1 MMFISSLLLLYTLL
15 PITTLAFPLDLEHKQ
30 LPDARD
36 IGQQPI
42 CVPIPTLFSR
52 QEDVV
57 AKIRPSDGICQT
69 DEYLAFSGITP
80 NPMLG
85 SSLAARQAE
94 DPYACGEN
102 KPCSNGACCG
112 KGGFC
117 GYGPKY
123 CGTTGTSP
131 NDDCWSNCD
140 AHAECGR
147 YSDPPKKT
155 CPLNV
160 CCSQHG
166 FCGTT
171 QEFCEKTD
179 DDETSCQS
187 NCDQPG
193 SGASGGNV
201 QKRVIGYY
209 EAWNYKKK
217 CIGMSM
223 QDIPV
228 GSLTHIFY
236 SFGYIRPDTYDII
249 PIQDGG
255 DQTLSEDTLKEF
267 ASLKRRNP
275 AVKVTIALGGWTFN
289 DNGTIWQ
296 PVFSDL
302 SSSKEKRSRFIDQ
315 LTKFMKRFG
324 FDGVD
329 LDWEYPG
336 ASDRGGHKNDGENFT
351 KLLEE
356 MRDAFSGKYEVSF
369 TAPTSYWYLRHF
381 DIKGSS
387 EAADFVNLM
396 AYDLHGIWD
405 ANNPIGAQVL
415 AHTNLTEIEN
425 ALNLLWRNEVKAGK
439 VNLGLGFYG
448 RSFQLSDPSCYQ
460 PGCSFKGGA
469 APGPCTDNSGTL
481 SYAEIMDIIDEHNLT
496 PYYDEEHA
504 VKWIT
509 WGGDQWVSFDDFDT
523 IQQKISFANGVGLGG
538 LLIWAIDLDTRQLD
552 ALEAVIYPEKLGNI
566 AADESMANTWEQAGE
581 GHCRVT
587 DCGTTGC
594 KTGEIPVK
602 TTQCSDE
609 NFWTGEYKVHTLC
622 CPFASAPD
630 PDKCHYRGGYPWCN
644 GQCHPGE
651 VALQSSL
658 YGDYGKCLDGRKFYC
673 CEAEGQVPD
682 CRWTDCDG
690 SCDADTENELT
701 WKYGGCSKKKKKK
714 FCCSKEESWKNCA
727 WHGKPGNCFDNHC
740 ETGWQVA
747 LSTDYEGEGEN
758 CGSKDRKRTFC
769 CDPPDGKSPF
779 LPVPLD
785 YLFKNPPPEEE
796 ADTDFSLK
804 VDPTYGG
811 TNNIPF
817 TEDPKNAPFGFV
829 VLTSPDELQVS
840 LDKRDGSHWE
850 VFDCFDAI
858 TEGEHTVRM
867 MCTDLSETSN
877 CNKIHLGHGAPGTIV
892 EMPEGCGPGK
902 YAVVKE
908 MKPSVNTKLPDHL
921 VKRGVEVVNTI
932 YDLTFDYD
940 FRRVPRD
947 LGNTQMRIDFSNEQK
962 YWERVVDK
970 AASHKKSRKRS
981 LEEFGGSHRRWL
993 EEEWRDDVHFGG
1005 LSQEELHK
1013 RWFGS
1018 DIVDWLK
1025 GLINGVQ
1032 GGLDVSHTYSEDFI
1046 LKIIDQRLSCPNFA
1060 AKLDVRAETHID
1072 IDVNYGFTLIAT
1084 LGSPIDLSNSY
1095 LYFRTKG
1102 EANAKFI
1109 IDAAVTAF
1117 FDTGDVLMFSADKF
1131 GAAFSVPGIVT
1142 IGPNFKLF
1150 GRLEGQ
1156 ATLGVN
1162 FESRVKLAEWD
1173 VRQTYPVAN
1182 DEWDPEA
1189 SKSPK
1194 KDGTQSVLDPKF
1206 DYGLSLDGHLTAH
1219 IKPTITFGIDFNED
1233 FIKLDS
1239 CAVNLVADGHVTFHA
1254 ELKVGSESS
1263 FCYGVDAGA
1272 DLYATL
1278 DAPDAF
1284 KWALPQ
1290 SPFPI
1295 TRVDDVQIYPTKNEQ
1310 SCIDLFTKRDA
1321 KLQFLDSNATIPISA
1336 RSGPDLA
1343 LIEDGSSPHNVID
1356 KRAKSY
1362 GPLVSRIDGL
1372 ACPGEID
1379 VGEIPSCPLCEDEDE
1394 AGLTKR
1400 AEACWFDPEAKGER
1414 CEATLSN
1421 KRDSE
1426 NEFLFLGNKTLSI
1439 AESEGEA
1446 HWLEKRTIKEVSWP
1460 YHGGP
1465 PIGLPCG
1472 TYKRCGLAHKQ
1483 PGVNKWFGFRGSD
1496 KTCGLTIEK
1505 LDIDETDPSKYVTEH
1520 IYEVQLLGIFWMW
1533 LIHGTMPAGYTNAGE
1548 DWVNDIVIG
1557 GLGGQRSAL
1566 RHSQWTENSLFFEMT
1581 HGLGGD
1587 HNPGGLA
1594 LTWAG
1599 INGRKE
1605 VFFHGNMP
1613 ASTNDDTN
1621 LKTRQKHR
1629 HTAAVFSYMRS
1640 SWIWPKF
1647 VASSQF
1653 MEQRLHEFDE
1663 LYTWGSEADEPGRP
1677 QRATGQPAAGLRDLY
1692 CYWID
1697 DHLGSIEA
1705 EAERW
1710 WNAARPQF
1718 EARYGMD
1725 DDGIKW
1731 LRNVFVKGGP
1741 ISIDKMKFLR
1751 TTRQHARPNPG
1762 NPKIWATSN
1771 YQDLWV
1777 AGTGTDFGAAGP
1789 F

>member
-1 MMFISSLLLLYTLL
+1 MTLIRSLLLYALL

-30 LPDARD
+30 QQPDARD
-36 IGQQPI
+36 LGHQPI
-42 CVPIPTLFSR
+42 CLPIPTVLSR

-57 AKIRPSDGICQT
+57 AKIRPSNGVCEK
-69 DEYLAFSGITP
+69 DEYLAFSGTSP
-80 NPMLG
+80 NPIVGLG
-85 SSLAARQAE
+85 LQKRE

-112 KGGFC
+112 KKAGFC
-117 GYGPKY
+117 GYGEKY
-123 CGTTGTSP
+123 CGTTDESP
-131 NDDCWSNCD
+131 NEECWSNCD

-147 YSDPPKKT
+147 FSDPPNKT

-171 QEFCEKTD
+171 QEFCEKTED
-179 DDETSCQS
+179 EETSCQS

-236 SFGYIRPDTYDII
+236 SFGYIRPDTYEII

-275 AVKVTIALGGWTFN
+275 SVKVTIALGGWTFN

-302 SSSKEKRSRFIDQ
+302 SSTKEKRGRFITS
-315 LTKFMKRFG
+315 LKTFMTRYG

-336 ASDRGGHKNDGENFT
+336 APDRGGHDYDGENFT
-351 KLLEE
+351 SLLEE
-356 MRDAFSGKYEVSF
+356 MRDSFGGKYEVSF

-381 DIKGSS
+381 DIKGSA

-425 ALNLLWRNEVKAGK
+425 ALNLLWRNEVEASKI
-439 VNLGLGFYG
+439 NLGLGFYG

-469 APGPCTDNSGTL
+469 SPGPCTDNSGTL

-496 PYYDEEHA
+496 PYYDEENA

-538 LLIWAIDLDTRQLD
+538 LLIWAIDLDTKQLD
-552 ALEAVIYPEKLGNI
+552 ALEAVIYPEQLGNI
-566 AADESMANTWEQAGE
+566 AADESTANTWEQSGKT
-581 GHCRVT
+581 HCRVT
-587 DCGTTGC
+587 DCGVGTC
-594 KTGEIPVK
+594 STGEIPVT
-602 TTQCSDE
+602 TTQCTDE

-622 CPFASAPD
+622 CPFASAPNSD
-630 PDKCHYRGGYPWCN
+630 NCHWRGGEPFCN
-644 GQCHPGE
+644 GQCHAGE

-658 YGDYGKCLDGRKFYC
+658 YGDWGKCLDGRKFYC
-673 CEAEGQVPD
+673 CEAEAQVPD
-682 CRWTDCDG
+682 CRWTGCDE

-701 WKYGGCSKKKKKK
+701 WKYAGCAKKKKKK
-714 FCCSKEESWKNCA
+714 FCCNKEEGWQNCA

-740 ETGWQVA
+740 DTGWQVA
-747 LSTDYEGEGEN
+747 LSVDYEGEGEN
-758 CGSKDRKRTFC
+758 CGYSDRSRTFC
-769 CDPPDGKSPF
+769 CDPADGKSPF
-779 LPVPLD
+779 LPVPLE
-785 YLFKNPPPEEE
+785 YLFDNPPPEEE

-804 VDPTYGG
+804 VDPTFGG
-811 TNNIPF
+811 TNDIPF
-817 TEDPKNAPFGFV
+817 MEDPEHAPFGFV

-850 VFDCFDAI
+850 VFDCFDAV

-867 MCTDLSETSN
+867 MCTDLSTTSN

-892 EMPEGCGPGK
+892 EMPKGCGPGK
-902 YAVVKE
+902 YAVVKD
-908 MKPSVNTKLPDHL
+908 MQPSANKELPHHL
-921 VKRGVEVVNTI
+921 LKRGVEVVDTI

-947 LGNTQMRIDFSNEQK
+947 LGNTQMRIDFSNEQE

-970 AASHKKSRKRS
+970 AAKHKKSRKRS

-993 EEEWRDDVHFGG
+993 EEEWRDDAHFGG
-1005 LSQEELHK
+1005 LSTEELHK

-1018 DIVDWLK
+1018 DVVDWLK
-1025 GLINGVQ
+1025 GLLNGVQ
-1032 GGLDVSHTYSEDFI
+1032 GGLDISHSYSEDFI
-1046 LKIIDQRLSCPNFA
+1046 LKIIDQKLSCPNYA

-1072 IDVNYGFTLIAT
+1072 LDVNYGFTLVAT

-1095 LYFRTKG
+1095 LYFRTRG

-1109 IDAAVTAF
+1109 VDAAVTAF
-1117 FDTGDVLMFSADKF
+1117 FDTGDVLLFSADKF

-1162 FESRVKLAEWD
+1162 FESQVKLAEWD
-1173 VRQTYPVAN
+1173 VRQTYPIAN
-1182 DEWDPEA
+1182 DDWDPEA

-1194 KDGTQSVLDPKF
+1194 KDGTQSVLDPTF
-1206 DYGLSLDGHLTAH
+1206 EYGVSVEGHLTAH
-1219 IKPTITFGIDFNED
+1219 VKPTITFGIDFNQD
-1233 FIKLDS
+1233 FIKIDS
-1239 CAVNLVADGHVTFHA
+1239 CSVNLIADGHVTFHA

-1284 KWALPQ
+1284 KWALPK

-1295 TRVDDVQIYPTKNEQ
+1295 GAIDNVQIYPTKSEDA
-1310 SCIDLFTKRDA
+1310 CIDLSTKRDA
-1321 KLQFLDSNATIPISA
+1321 GLQFFDTNATTPIST
-1336 RSGPDLA
+1336 RSEPNLA
-1343 LIEDGSSPHNVID
+1343 LVEDGSSQYSVIG

-1362 GPLVSRIDGL
+1362 GPLLPRIDGL
-1372 ACPGEID
+1372 SCPGAVD
-1379 VGEIPSCPLCEDEDE
+1379 VGDIPSCPLCGEEEDALGKRADE
-1394 AGLTKR
+1394 A
-1400 AEACWFDPEAKGER
+1400 CDIDPYAKGTR
-1414 CEATLSN
+1414 CPTGLMD
-1421 KRDSE
+1421 KRELEGDFFWAD
-1426 NEFLFLGNKTLSI
+1426 NETSSTAADDETGI
-1439 AESEGEA
+1439 
-1446 HWLEKRTIKEVSWP
+1446 HWLEKRDRKEIRWA
-1460 YHGGP
+1460 YGG
-1465 PIGLPCG
+1465 GTADLPCG
-1472 TYKRCGLAHKQ
+1472 TFKSCSSAPRS
-1483 PGVNKWFGFRGSD
+1483 VNRWFGYRGSA
-1496 KTCGLTIEK
+1496 KTCYLDFEK
-1505 LDIDETDPSKYVTEH
+1505 LNSQDTDTSMYVTEH
-1520 IYEVQLLGIFWMW
+1520 VYEVQLLGIFMRW
-1533 LIHGTMPAGYTNAGE
+1533 LINGAMPAGYTNAGQ

-1557 GLGGQRSAL
+1557 GFGRTAQTP
-1566 RHSQWTENSLFFEMT
+1566 RHSQWVENSVFFEMT

-1594 LTWAG
+1594 LAWAG
-1599 INGRKE
+1599 MNGRKE
-1605 VFFHGNMP
+1605 VFFSSNSNP
-1613 ASTNDDTN
+1613 TSDN
-1621 LKTRQKHR
+1621 LRSNLLTRQNHR
-1629 HTAAVFSYMRS
+1629 DTAGVFSYMRN

-1647 VASSQF
+1647 KASSQW
-1653 MEQRLHEFDE
+1653 MEQRLQEFDDT
-1663 LYTWGSEADEPGRP
+1663 YTWGSEADEPGRP
-1677 QRATGQPAAGLRDLY
+1677 QRATGQPSAGLRDLY
-1692 CYWID
+1692 CFWID
-1697 DHLGSIEA
+1697 FHLGSIE
-1705 EAERW
+1705 ERGEQW
-1710 WNAARPQF
+1710 WNAARPKFQ
-1718 EARYGMD
+1718 AGYGSD
-1725 DDGIKW
+1725 DDGKKW
-1731 LRNVFVKGGP
+1731 LDNVFVQGGA
-1741 ISIDKMKFLR
+1741 ISIQNMRFLR
-1751 TTRQHARPNPG
+1751 TTRQHARPNPS
-1762 NPKIWATSN
+1762 NPAIWATSN
-1771 YQDLWV
+1771 YQDLWM
-1777 AGTGTDFGAAGP
+1777 TGGNFGAAGP

>member
-1 MMFISSLLLLYTLL
+1 MTLIRSLIVLCTLL
-15 PITTLAFPLDLEHKQ
+15 PLTTFSFPLEHKQ
-30 LPDARD
+30 QQPDARD
-36 IGQQPI
+36 FGQQPI
-42 CVPIPTLFSR
+42 CLPIPTVLTR
-52 QEDVV
+52 QVDVV
-57 AKIRPSDGICQT
+57 SKIRPSNGVCQK
-69 DEYLAFSGITP
+69 DEYLATSP
-80 NPMLG
+80 NPALE
-85 SSLAARQAE
+85 SSLQAREAE

-112 KGGFC
+112 KSGFC
-117 GYGPKY
+117 GFGPKY

-140 AHAECGR
+140 AHAPCGR
-147 YSDPPKKT
+147 YSDPPDET

-171 QEFCEKTD
+171 EEFCEKTD

-209 EAWNYKKK
+209 EAWNYKKS
-217 CIGMSM
+217 CIGMTM

-236 SFGYIRPDTYDII
+236 SFGYIKPDTYDII

-255 DQTLSEDTLKEF
+255 DQSLSEDTLKEF
-267 ASLKRRNP
+267 GSLKRRNP
-275 AVKVTIALGGWTFN
+275 AVKVSIALGGWTFN

-302 SSSKEKRSRFIDQ
+302 SSTKEKRGRFIEK
-315 LTKFMKRFG
+315 LTTFLKRYG

-336 ASDRGGHKNDGENFT
+336 ASDRGGHEDDGENFT

-356 MRDAFSGKYEVSF
+356 MRDSFAGKYEVSF

-396 AYDLHGIWD
+396 AYDLHGTWD

-415 AHTNLTEIEN
+415 AHTNLTEIGN
-425 ALNLLWRNEVKAGK
+425 ALNLLWRNSVEAGK
-439 VNLGLGFYG
+439 INLGLGFYG
-448 RSFQLSDPSCYQ
+448 RSFQLSDPSCYK

-469 APGPCTDNSGTL
+469 SPGPCTDNSGTL

-504 VKWIT
+504 VKWVT

-523 IQQKISFANGVGLGG
+523 IQQKIAYANGVGLGG

-552 ALEAVIYPEKLGNI
+552 ALEAVIYPEQLGSI
-566 AADESMANTWEQAGE
+566 AADESIANTWEQSGE
-581 GHCRVT
+581 GQCRVT
-587 DCGTTGC
+587 DCGKPGC
-594 KTGEIPVK
+594 RTGEVPVT
-602 TTQCSDE
+602 TTQCTDE
-609 NFWTGEYKVHTLC
+609 NFWTGEYSVQTLC

-630 PDKCHYRGGYPWCN
+630 PDDCEWRGGHPFCN

-658 YGDYGKCLDGRKFYC
+658 YGSYGKCLDGRKFYC
-673 CEAEGQVPD
+673 CEAKAQVPD

-690 SCDADTENELT
+690 SCDSDTEAELT
-701 WKYGGCSKKKKKK
+701 WKYASCGKKKKKK
-714 FCCSKEESWKNCA
+714 FCCKKDEGWKNCA

-740 ETGWQVA
+740 DTGWQVA

-758 CGSKDRKRTFC
+758 CGWEDRSRTFC

-779 LPVPLD
+779 LPVPLE
-785 YLFKNPPPEEE
+785 YLFDNPPDEKD

-804 VDPTYGG
+804 VDPTFGG
-811 TNNIPF
+811 TNDIPF
-817 TEDPKNAPFGFV
+817 MEDPENAPFGFV

-850 VFDCFDAI
+850 VFDCFDAV

-867 MCTDLSETSN
+867 MCTDLSDTSN

-892 EMPEGCGPGK
+892 EMPQGCGPGK

-908 MKPSVNTKLPDHL
+908 MKPSMNTELPQNL
-921 VKRGVEVVNTI
+921 VKRGIEVRDTI

-947 LGNTQMRIDFSNEQK
+947 LGNTMMRIDFSNEQD
-962 YWERVVDK
+962 YWEKVVDK
-970 AASHKKSRKRS
+970 AAKHKKSRKRS
-981 LEEFGGSHRRWL
+981 LDEFGGSHKRWL
-993 EEEWRDDVHFGG
+993 EEEWRDDAHFGG
-1005 LSQEELHK
+1005 LSNEELHK

-1018 DIVDWLK
+1018 DVLDWLR

-1032 GGLDVSHTYSEDFI
+1032 GGLDISHSYSDDFI
-1046 LKIIDQRLSCPNFA
+1046 LKIVDQRLTCPNYA
-1060 AKLDVRAETHID
+1060 AKLDVRAETHVD

-1095 LYFRTKG
+1095 LYFRNRG
-1102 EANAKFI
+1102 EVNAKFV
-1109 IDAAVTAF
+1109 IDAAVSAF
-1117 FDTGDVLMFSADKF
+1117 FDTGDVLMFAADKF

-1194 KDGTQSVLDPKF
+1194 KDGTQSVLDPEF
-1206 DYGLSLDGHLTAH
+1206 EYGLALEGHLTAH
-1219 IKPTITFGIDFNED
+1219 IKPTITFGINFNED
-1233 FIKLDS
+1233 FIKIDS
-1239 CAVNLVADGHVTFHA
+1239 CAVNLIADGHVTFHA
-1254 ELKVGSESS
+1254 DLKAGSGGSS
-1263 FCYGVDAGA
+1263 FCYGIDAGA

-1284 KWALPQ
+1284 KWALPE

-1295 TRVDDVQIYPTKNEQ
+1295 TSIDDVQIYPTEGDA
-1310 SCIDLFTKRDA
+1310 CIDLSAKRDA
-1321 KLQFLDSNATIPISA
+1321 KLQYLDANATTPLFA
-1336 RSGPDLA
+1336 RSEPVLP
-1343 LIEDGSSPHNVID
+1343 LLEDGSSRYSVIG

-1362 GPLVSRIDGL
+1362 GPLVPRIDGL
-1372 ACPGEID
+1372 TCPGQLD
-1379 VGEIPSCPLCEDEDE
+1379 TDDIPPCPLCEDDGAEDP
-1394 AGLTKR
+1394 LRKR
-1400 AEACWFDPEAKGER
+1400 AESCWLDPYSTGAK
-1414 CEATLSN
+1414 CEEGLMD
-1421 KRDSE
+1421 KRDFDFEDDFISLD
-1426 NEFLFLGNKTLSI
+1426 NETLFISK
-1439 AESEGEA
+1439 AEGEA
-1446 HWLEKRTIKEVSWP
+1446 HWLEKRDPKEVTWN
-1460 YHGGP
+1460 YHGQTVK
-1465 PIGLPCG
+1465 LPAG
-1472 TYKRCGLAHKQ
+1472 TFKSCKQ
-1483 PGVNKWFGFRGSD
+1483 AAEQKGVNKWFGF
-1496 KTCGLTIEK
+1496 KTADGPCPLTIDK
-1505 LDIDETDPSKYVTEH
+1505 VLGSQTKTGQYATEH
-1520 IYEVQLLGIFWMW
+1520 IYEVQLLGIFMRW
-1533 LIHGTMPAGYTNAGE
+1533 LINGAVPVGYTNAGE
-1548 DWVNDIVIG
+1548 DWVHDIVIG
-1557 GLGGQRSAL
+1557 GLGGTRTPV
-1566 RHSQWTENSLFFEMT
+1566 RDPDWVENSVFFEMT

-1587 HNPGGLA
+1587 HNPGGLV
-1594 LTWAG
+1594 LTWG
-1599 INGRKE
+1599 
-1605 VFFHGNMP
+1605 
-1613 ASTNDDTN
+1613 
-1621 LKTRQKHR
+1621 
-1629 HTAAVFSYMRS
+1629 
-1640 SWIWPKF
+1640 
-1647 VASSQF
+1647 
-1653 MEQRLHEFDE
+1653 
-1663 LYTWGSEADEPGRP
+1663 
-1677 QRATGQPAAGLRDLY
+1677 GLRLSG
-1692 CYWID
+1692 
-1697 DHLGSIEA
+1697 H
-1705 EAERW
+1705 
-1710 WNAARPQF
+1710 
-1718 EARYGMD
+1718 
-1725 DDGIKW
+1725 
-1731 LRNVFVKGGP
+1731 
-1741 ISIDKMKFLR
+1741 
-1751 TTRQHARPNPG
+1751 
-1762 NPKIWATSN
+1762 
-1771 YQDLWV
+1771 
-1777 AGTGTDFGAAGP
+1777 
-1789 F
+1789 